1 MIQNRHI
8 SRLGRLS
15 SLLVF
20 FILCSSLFI
29 SCCHDPHEG
38 EHGLA
43 IALGWQDEA
52 DKGTNISDLRLWIY
66 KENGELVDEYRYDNA
81 RDIASRLYE
90 LPAGDYVLVAAA
102 NLVEPFTVEEGI
114 GNGVK
119 PYEGL
124 MFALSDADASQVHAF
139 YGVTE
144 VSVQGEGVEQTSI
157 SLRRVL
163 AELDVTIEG
172 VPDGTRLVVS
182 VTDAATAL
190 LPACKDTDGEYGV
203 ATNRTETVTLPEA
216 VAADGKLNTVT
227 MRLMP
232 TATDN
237 DRSHLHFGLALADG
251 TVQEFDADAPVMEP
265 SGKYR
270 VTLQYADMK
279 PYMQLHPVSISN
291 WTEGWTIGGEI
302 LNPDK

>member
-1 MIQNRHI
+1 MIRNRHI

-15 SLLVF
+15 SLWVF

-29 SCCHDPHEG
+29 SCDNDPHEG

-52 DKGTNISDLRLWIY
+52 DKGTVINDLRLWIY
-66 KENGELVDEYRYDNA
+66 KENGEPVDEYRYDNA

-124 MFALSDADASQVHAF
+124 MFALSDADASPAHAY

-144 VSVQGEGVEQTSI
+144 VSVQGDGVEQTSI

-172 VPDGTRLVVS
+172 VPDGTRLAVS

-190 LPACKDTDGEYGV
+190 LPACKDADGEYGV
-203 ATNRTETVTLPEA
+203 TINRTETVTLPEA
-216 VAADGKLNTVT
+216 IAVDGTLSTVT

-237 DRSHLHFGLALADG
+237 NRSHLHFLLTFADG
-251 TVQEFDADAPVMEP
+251 TVQEFDADAPVMKP
-265 SGKYR
+265 SGKYQ
-270 VTLQYADMK
+270 VTLQYMDMK
-279 PYMQLHPVSISN
+279 PYMQLHSVSISD
-291 WTEGWTIGGEI
+291 WTEGWTISGEM

>member
-1 MIQNRHI
+1 MIRNRHI

-15 SLLVF
+15 SLWVF

-29 SCCHDPHEG
+29 SCTDDPHEG

-52 DKGTNISDLRLWIY
+52 DKETTISDLRLWIY

-124 MFALSDADASQVHAF
+124 MFAFSDADASPAHAY

-144 VSVQGEGVEQTSI
+144 VSVQGDGVEQTSI
-157 SLRRVL
+157 LLRRVL

-172 VPDGTRLVVS
+172 VPDGTRLAVS
-182 VTDAATAL
+182 VKDAATAL
-190 LPACKDTDGEYGV
+190 LPAFKDTDGEYGV
-203 ATNRTETVTLPEA
+203 TINRMETVTLPEA
-216 VAADGKLNTVT
+216 IAADGTLRTVT

-232 TATDN
+232 TATGN
-237 DRSHLHFGLALADG
+237 DRSHLHFLLTLANG
-251 TVQEFDADAPVMEP
+251 TVQEFDADAPVMKP
-265 SGKYR
+265 SGKYQ
-270 VTLQYADMK
+270 VTLRYADMK
-279 PYMQLHPVSISN
+279 PYMQFLPVSISD
-291 WTEGWTIGGEI
+291 WTEGWTISGEI

>member
-1 MIQNRHI
+1 MKTGCSYIIRCMLALA
-8 SRLGRLS
+8 LGLAA
-15 SLLVF
+15 
-20 FILCSSLFI
+20 CDN
-29 SCCHDPHEG
+29 DPHEG

-52 DKGTNISDLRLWIY
+52 DKGTPIGDLRLWIY
-66 KENGELVDEYRYDNA
+66 KENGEPVDEYRYDNA
-81 RDIASRLYE
+81 RDIASRLYG

-102 NLVEPFTVEEGI
+102 NLAEPFTVEEGV

-124 MFALSDADASQVHAF
+124 MFALSEADASPAHAY

-144 VSVQGEGVEQTSI
+144 AGVRGDGVEQASI

-172 VPDGTRLVVS
+172 VPDGARLAVS

-190 LPACKDTDGEYGV
+190 LPACKDADGEYGV
-203 ATNRTETVTLPEA
+203 STNRTETVTLPEA
-216 VAADGKLNTVT
+216 TASGGTLSTVT
-227 MRLMP
+227 MHLMP

-237 DRSHLHFGLALADG
+237 DRSHLHFRLTFADG
-251 TVQEFDADAPVMEP
+251 TVQEFDADAPVMKP
-265 SGKYR
+265 SGKYQ

-279 PYMQLHPVSISN
+279 PYMQLHPVSIGD
-291 WTEGWTIGGEI
+291 WTEGWTISGEI

>member
-1 MIQNRHI
+1 MIRNRHI

-29 SCCHDPHEG
+29 SCDNDPHEG

-43 IALGWQDEA
+43 IALGWLDEA

-102 NLVEPFTVEEGI
+102 NLVEPFTMEEGI

-124 MFALSDADASQVHAF
+124 MFALSDAAASPAHAY

-144 VSVQGEGVEQTSI
+144 VSVQGDGVEQTSI

-163 AELDVTIEG
+163 AELDVTIDG
-172 VPDGTRLVVS
+172 VPDGTRLAVS
-182 VTDAATAL
+182 VTDAATAM
-190 LPACKDTDGEYGV
+190 LPACKDADGEYGV
-203 ATNRTETVTLPEA
+203 TINRTETVTLPEA
-216 VAADGKLNTVT
+216 VAADGTLSTVT

-232 TATDN
+232 TAMDS
-237 DRSHLHFGLALADG
+237 DRSHLHFQLTLADG
-251 TVQEFDADAPVMEP
+251 TVQEFDADAPVMKP
-265 SGKYR
+265 SGKYQ
-270 VTLQYADMK
+270 VTLQYTDMK
-279 PYMQLHPVSISN
+279 PYMQLHPVSISD
-291 WTEGWTIGGEI
+291 WTEGWTISGEI
-302 LNPDK
+302 LNPDE